1 MSETRKTAVSVD
13 DLVVVVEALGAEQED
28 QRQVL
33 HTLEA
38 RPIVDVTG
46 IERRLE
52 EVADAVERLKV
63 PVRERRARAWW
74 LTPVFVTLAYVVGIL
89 STYGVLWL
97 VQRQRLAQVKQPGIA
112 TPVTPPVGKKGK

>member
-1 MSETRKTAVSVD
+1 MSETRKAAVSVD
-13 DLVVVVEALGAEQED
+13 DMVVVVEAMGAEQEE
-28 QRQVL
+28 QQQLL
-33 HTLEA
+33 HSLEA

-74 LTPVFVTLAYVVGIL
+74 VTPLFVTLAYVVGVL
-89 STYGVLWL
+89 STYGVLWV
-97 VQRQRLAQVKQPGIA
+97 VQRQRLAHVKQPDIA
-112 TPVTPPVGKKGK
+112 TTVTPPVGKKGK